1 MNKNNKIKLLNLNE
15 INKFL
20 NKNYPNL
27 FLEMRSKQF
36 IESYIFLYAKNL
48 IKESFLLTK
57 HRKSKILQTR
67 DLKTILIKNSI
78 KSPDLSYVF
87 EKLTKKNKN

>member
-1 MNKNNKIKLLNLNE
+1 
-15 INKFL
+15 
-20 NKNYPNL
+20 
-27 FLEMRSKQF
+27 MRSKQF

>member
-1 MNKNNKIKLLNLNE
+1 MNKKNKIKLLNLNE

-20 NKNYPNL
+20 NKNYPNI

-36 IESYIFLYAKNL
+36 IESYIVIYAKNL
-48 IKESFLLTK
+48 LKESCLLAK
-57 HRKSKILQTR
+57 HRKSKILKAL
-67 DLKTILIKNSI
+67 DFKTILIKNSI

>member
-1 MNKNNKIKLLNLNE
+1 
-15 INKFL
+15 L

-27 FLEMRSKQF
+27 FLELRSKQF
-36 IESYIFLYAKNL
+36 IENYIFLYAKNL
-48 IKESFLLTK
+48 LKEGCLLAK

-78 KSPDLSYVF
+78 KSSDLSYVF
-87 EKLTKKNKN
+87 EKLTKINKN